1 MFNNFFSKIV
11 FQKLPMTSLTDTEY
25 EEIFSLA
32 IKRAMTGDIPC
43 PVMEHDTGKSDTE
56 DEIEVKVPYLSQ
68 SNKNIINLN

>member
-1 MFNNFFSKIV
+1 
-11 FQKLPMTSLTDTEY
+11 MTSLTDTEY

-32 IKRAMTGDIPC
+32 IKRGMAGDIPS